1 MLCLMLCLEL
11 WGENVLKI
19 FKGYYLNSD
28 YLAELCVN

>member
-11 WGENVLKI
+11 RGENVLKF
-19 FKGYYLNSD
+19 FKGYYSNND